1 MKFELLETER
11 LLLRKM
17 ADEEYQYIFTQCGD
31 NIIKE
36 LLNLNSDEEL
46 EAEKDKTRKGRRTYN
61 KSFLYFQL
69 IDKPSGIIIG
79 WCGYHTWYL
88 EHSRAE
94 IGYGMTNDAFKNKRL
109 MSEAIL
115 RIIDYG
121 FSQMNLH
128 RIEAFIGPANI
139 ASQKLVE
146 KLGFQK
152 EGVLREHYRKQ
163 GVIEDSI
170 VYSLLKKEYTAK

>member
-1 MKFELLETER
+1 
-11 LLLRKM
+11 
-17 ADEEYQYIFTQCGD
+17 
-31 NIIKE
+31 
-36 LLNLNSDEEL
+36 
-46 EAEKDKTRKGRRTYN
+46 
-61 KSFLYFQL
+61 
-69 IDKPSGIIIG
+69 
-79 WCGYHTWYL
+79 
-88 EHSRAE
+88 
-94 IGYGMTNDAFKNKRL
+94 

-170 VYSLLKKEYTAK
+170 VYSLLKKEYTTK